1 LVFALRKKLR
11 TLEMKETA
19 GQLPSLAAA
28 GLAAALVS
36 WRGRMLWQAYFGH
49 ASLLPRLG
57 EVFLPMIAAT
67 IVYFALSWW
76 MKISSVREMT
86 SLIVTRAKAS

>member
-1 LVFALRKKLR
+1 
-11 TLEMKETA
+11 
-19 GQLPSLAAA
+19 
-28 GLAAALVS
+28 
-36 WRGRMLWQAYFGH
+36 
-49 ASLLPRLG
+49 LLPLLG

-86 SLIVTRAKAS
+86 ALLVTRAKAS